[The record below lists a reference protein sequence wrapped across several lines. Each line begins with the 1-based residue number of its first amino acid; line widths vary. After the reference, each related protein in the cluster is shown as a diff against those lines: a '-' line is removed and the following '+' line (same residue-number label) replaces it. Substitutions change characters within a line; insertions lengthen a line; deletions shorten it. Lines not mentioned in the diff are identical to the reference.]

1 MREAIARFLPFSF
14 FTLWLTLTLGTLTLA
29 QGLPRGRA
37 AELGFSPQRLA
48 RIDAVM
54 REHVDQKKIAGS
66 VTLVARHGKIA
77 QLGVY
82 GMADRE
88 AGRPMQTD
96 TIFRLASMT
105 KPVTSVAIIMLYEEG
120 RLMLT
125 DPVSKYLPE
134 FKEIKV
140 LPPEDSDQTEPVKAR
155 GPITIHNL
163 LTHTSGLSY
172 HWNSRLGEMYNNA
185 GINHGLMLDENTTG
199 EDIRAL
205 AGIPLLFHPGER
217 FEYGLSIDVLGRL
230 VEVVS
235 GMTLDEFLQSRLFGP
250 LGMKDTHFFLPAEKL
265 NRLAAVYRPGENGEI
280 ERIGDGMQKGPG
292 ALVFSVTTP
301 YAGPQCNFA
310 GGGGLVGT
318 VSDYARFAQ
327 MMLNKGELDGVRILG
342 SKTVEWMTQDHLV
355 NLDGTPGFGLGFGVV
370 RNAGDLK
377 EIGSVGGYSWGGF
390 FFTSFHI
397 DPEEDMVIVYMSQL
411 HPAEGLKLRQMI
423 KGLAYQAIVD

>member
-1 MREAIARFLPFSF
+1 MRRALARFLPFLLF
-14 FTLWLTLTLGTLTLA
+14 ALTLGTVILA
-29 QGLPRGRA
+29 QGLPPGQPG
-37 AELGFSPQRLA
+37 ELGFSPERLA
-48 RIDAVM
+48 RIDTVM
-54 REHVDQKKIAGS
+54 REHVEQNKIAGC

-77 QLGVY
+77 QLGTY

-88 AGRPMQTD
+88 TGKPMQID

-105 KPVTSVAIIMLYEEG
+105 KPVTSVAVIMLYEEG
-120 RLMLT
+120 RFMLT

-134 FKEIKV
+134 FKDIKV
-140 LPPEDSDQTEPVKAR
+140 LPPGDSDQTEPVKANR
-155 GPITIHNL
+155 PITIHNL
-163 LTHTSGLSY
+163 LTHTSGLTY

-235 GMTLDEFLQSRLFGP
+235 GMTLDEFLQSRLFRP
-250 LGMKDTHFFLPAEKL
+250 LGMNDTHFFLPAEKV

-280 ERIGDGMQKGPG
+280 ERIGDSMQQGPG

-301 YAGPQCNFA
+301 YAGPQRNFA

-355 NLDGTPGFGLGFGVV
+355 NLDGSPGFGLGFGVV

-397 DPEEDMVIVYMSQL
+397 DPEENMVIVYMSQL
-411 HPAEGLKLRQMI
+411 YPAEGLKLRQKI